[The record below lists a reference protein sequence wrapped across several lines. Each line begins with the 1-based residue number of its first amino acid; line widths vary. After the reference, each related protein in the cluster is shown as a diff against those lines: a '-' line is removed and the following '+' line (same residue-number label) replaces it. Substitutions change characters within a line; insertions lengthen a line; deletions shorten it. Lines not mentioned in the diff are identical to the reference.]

1 MRIDAF
7 FVCKQELGAR
17 QQSPR
22 CPGRELFVA
31 QLRAGA
37 SPCASSPQELS
48 PQEGG
53 LLYLVWWA
61 LKYSPARTPGP
72 LLSSQIFHIRWQQFN
87 ERTDHPLNILLG
99 LTAFTIGIYATFT
112 GGPLARTSSYIEMSQ
127 PPKEGKYSYNQH
139 PKTSPNILA
148 NVIILSYIF

>member
-17 QQSPR
+17 QQTPR
-22 CPGRELFVA
+22 CPGRAFVA

-48 PQEGG
+48 PQEDWTSVSCVVGFE
-53 LLYLVWWA
+53 VQQKA
-61 LKYSPARTPGP
+61 EPPGP

-112 GGPLARTSSYIEMSQ
+112 GGPLARTLIY
-127 PPKEGKYSYNQH
+127 
-139 PKTSPNILA
+139 
-148 NVIILSYIF
+148 

>member
-17 QQSPR
+17 QQTPR
-22 CPGRELFVA
+22 CPGRAFCSSA
-31 QLRAGA
+31 Q
-37 SPCASSPQELS
+37 
-48 PQEGG
+48 GG
-53 LLYLVWWA
+53 SKSLCLITPGTLTPGRWTSVSCVVGFEVQLA
-61 LKYSPARTPGP
+61 EPPGP
-72 LLSSQIFHIRWQQFN
+72 LLPSQIFHIRWQQFN

-112 GGPLARTSSYIEMSQ
+112 GGPLARTSHILKCLSH
-127 PPKEGKYSYNQH
+127 PKKVNTVTINN

-148 NVIILSYIF
+148 NVIILPYIF